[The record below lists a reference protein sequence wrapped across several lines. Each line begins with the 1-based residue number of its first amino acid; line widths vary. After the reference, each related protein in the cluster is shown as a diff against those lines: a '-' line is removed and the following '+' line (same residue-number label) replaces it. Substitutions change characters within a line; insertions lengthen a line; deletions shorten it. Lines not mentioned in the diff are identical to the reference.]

1 MGAES
6 AAMPSTPMSSHLYS
20 QHTRTHTHA
29 HTHSVPLC
37 LSVCLTLGLILS
49 LSVSFTHILSLS
61 LSLSPS
67 QHVCLALSP
76 VIRGSE
82 GLRGETRAQIK
93 IKDRR
98 TMQKMENR
106 LILKESQITVKEEDK
121 AVLCVCVCVCVC
133 TCTPL
138 PLMTNGLGQPG
149 KI

>member
-20 QHTRTHTHA
+20 QHTRTHTHT
-29 HTHSVPLC
+29 HTHTHTLC
-37 LSVCLTLGLILS
+37 
-49 LSVSFTHILSLS
+49 LSLS
-61 LSLSPS
+61 LCLSHTRSHPLSFCVFHTHSLSLCLSLSLS

-133 TCTPL
+133 VYVHAPTSDD
-138 PLMTNGLGQPG
+138 
-149 KI
+149 